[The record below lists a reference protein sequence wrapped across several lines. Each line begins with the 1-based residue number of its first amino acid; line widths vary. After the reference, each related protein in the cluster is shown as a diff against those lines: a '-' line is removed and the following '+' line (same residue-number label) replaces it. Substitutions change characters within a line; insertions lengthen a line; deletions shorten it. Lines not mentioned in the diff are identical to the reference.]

1 MATDTFTLTI
11 HMVSSLD
18 GYIAKRDNSVSWFET
33 PDHYEKGVGE
43 LNTEEFFKSAD
54 CYVMGAKTYEHAVEL
69 SETYGWP
76 YGEIPTFVLTHR
88 NLPVHLPNIQMY
100 SGNLEELVNTRLK
113 PNYNSVWV
121 VGGAVLVKNFF
132 RLNLVNEIR
141 QSILPILLG
150 DGLPFYDQ
158 IGREQPLHLKGVTA
172 FKTGMVE
179 LSYEV
184 GGV

>member
-1 MATDTFTLTI
+1 M
-11 HMVSSLD
+11 
-18 GYIAKRDNSVSWFET
+18 
-33 PDHYEKGVGE
+33 
-43 LNTEEFFKSAD
+43 
-54 CYVMGAKTYEHAVEL
+54 
-69 SETYGWP
+69 
-76 YGEIPTFVLTHR
+76 
-88 NLPVHLPNIQMY
+88 
-100 SGNLEELVNTRLK
+100 
-113 PNYNSVWV
+113 
-121 VGGAVLVKNFF
+121 GGAVLVKNFF